1 MNQGNVKI
9 KKYTKK
15 RKLPYLMEQS
25 RLVLPVQPSWLHSKE
40 VNSKCQI
47 IKLLELMKI
56 LRKIEQV
63 SRVWLEQKFK

>member
-1 MNQGNVKI
+1 
-9 KKYTKK
+9 
-15 RKLPYLMEQS
+15 MEQS

-63 SRVWLEQKFK
+63 SRVWLEQKIK